1 MLFLGIHSKLDYLQ
15 NLNLNNIWLRSVYP
29 SSHYDLDFDVTDY
42 KAVSEEFGSIEE
54 LEKLIVNM
62 HKKSNSCTN

>member
-1 MLFLGIHSKLDYLQ
+1 M
-15 NLNLNNIWLRSVYP
+15 YP
-29 SSHYDLDFDVTDY
+29 SSNYDLDFDVTDY

-62 HKKSNSCTN
+62 HKKSNSYTNKI